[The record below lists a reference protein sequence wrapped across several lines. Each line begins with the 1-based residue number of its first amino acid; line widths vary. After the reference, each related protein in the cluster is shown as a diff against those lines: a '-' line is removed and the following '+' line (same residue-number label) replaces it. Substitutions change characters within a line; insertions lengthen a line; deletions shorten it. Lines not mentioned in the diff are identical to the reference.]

1 LSTVNHTTDE
11 RISAPMPNID
21 SAITATNP
29 NTPPAMVN
37 KVLRRPCMAPC
48 VSANSLFG
56 PGESDKPMEA
66 SR

>member
-21 SAITATNP
+21 SAITATN

-37 KVLRRPCMAPC
+37 SLAPAVHGPVRERQQPVRP
-48 VSANSLFG
+48 
-56 PGESDKPMEA
+56 ESDKPMEA